1 MRQGGRRPEVPA
13 SLAKIDLDRVR
24 KALFRADGNVTV
36 AAKSLK
42 VSSSDLRRLTQRH
55 PTLLL
60 DALEMAHRQVDKAE
74 RKLSEALDGD
84 HKDRA
89 LAAAF
94 FVLRHSAAARERGW
108 SRAGGGRDAWEPPPP
123 AAPILV
129 QWAHETTG
137 GYRPLAPNV
146 PEARLASSSSGLAA
160 DDDRVH

>member
-13 SLAKIDLDRVR
+13 SLKIDLDRVR

-74 RKLSEALDGD
+74 RKLSEAL
-84 HKDRA
+84 R
-89 LAAAF
+89 
-94 FVLRHSAAARERGW
+94 RRS
-108 SRAGGGRDAWEPPPP
+108 
-123 AAPILV
+123 
-129 QWAHETTG
+129 
-137 GYRPLAPNV
+137 
-146 PEARLASSSSGLAA
+146 
-160 DDDRVH
+160 